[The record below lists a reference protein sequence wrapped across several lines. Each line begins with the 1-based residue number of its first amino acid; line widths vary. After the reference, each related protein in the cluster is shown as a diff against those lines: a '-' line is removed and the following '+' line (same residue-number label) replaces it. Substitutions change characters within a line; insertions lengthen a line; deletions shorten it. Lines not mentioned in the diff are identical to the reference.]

1 MNRIFK
7 ILASSLFVCLIPF
20 SIVIGQEKKCEKK
33 IKIIVAD
40 DSGEKVVIDT
50 LMNEGMNNDSI
61 SLKDGKVIYLK
72 QARENGH
79 RRKDK
84 GDEYVTVTVTDDGKR
99 SKKIVKEIT
108 IMSSDS
114 ATCNMSEDCD
124 KIVMYG
130 DSSDFHKKH
139 HGQYKVITKTIKA
152 EGGKDQTIYISDGDD
167 SEKEIE
173 ETINVTVDTDDK
185 DSEIENTRYVISKN
199 GMVVTVEGEDYAKV
213 KELVKEIENKLDKK

>member
-7 ILASSLFVCLIPF
+7 TITISLFVCLIPF
-20 SIVIGQEKKCEKK
+20 SIVLGQEKKCEKK
-33 IKIIVAD
+33 IKIIIAD
-40 DSGEKVVIDT
+40 DSGTKVIIDT

-61 SLKDGKVIYLK
+61 CLKDGKVIYLR

-79 RRKDK
+79 KRKDR

-108 IMSSDS
+108 IVSSDS
-114 ATCNMSEDCD
+114 AICNISEDCD
-124 KIVMYG
+124 KIVTYG
-130 DSSDFHKKH
+130 DSSDFHKNHK
-139 HGQYKVITKTIKA
+139 GQYKVITKTIRA
-152 EGGKDQTIYISDGDD
+152 EGGNDQTIYISDGDD
-167 SEKEIE
+167 SGKETE
-173 ETINVTVDTDDK
+173 ETINVIVDTDEK